1 MSDRP
6 INLLLIDPDSIYRTG
21 LRVVLEQEPQLRV
34 AAEAGDSPVVL
45 SPNLLALEIDLA
57 IVELRLTG
65 SQVMGWQLC
74 QQIKTQY
81 PNIPVLILTCH
92 PEPTQLAAAR
102 QAGVEGFCHKGIAAT
117 ELINIIQQL
126 AVGRS
131 HWESEI
137 VEAGLSDTPGSR
149 STIQTNPPVIV
160 GAGSSDTPR
169 GKQTIQ
175 TNPPSQQFLIGTR
188 DRLRRSGL
196 QQIDGNLAQVTAR
209 LQEPGLPTLDR
220 AMLAGQR
227 RELLA
232 ARWLI
237 ERLLAVGDEMGQ
249 GHRATRRQGGQGGQG
264 RQRENS
270 LLAPHSSPLTSS
282 PTPNSS
288 LPTSPLNIFASTR
301 ERLEFSLEN
310 LTRSPLEIDI
320 FRTDKK
326 RELLNLILQKV
337 ESLLADLR
345 FSQVQL
351 GQLPAMQT
359 VLLRDLWQ
367 ATTVD
372 FFGRY
377 STLLVG
383 GITVDF
389 VNTLLQDEFII
400 QTAILDRIPLVSDLF
415 SYLLF
420 ATPLVI
426 DNVSFAAGSL
436 EAKERAEVILQNLL
450 IQVANAVV
458 QPLLNRFAN
467 LEFIKQNYYDRRL
480 ISTRE
485 IERFRNNL
493 SWKYRAKAYFE
504 EPRQVFES
512 RYELLLLAP
521 RGIAQVSIYAPRNI
535 ELSQLSGIPL
545 IVTLALELRD
555 AIAPRL
561 QAVVSFTGKGII
573 FVLTQVVGKTIGLI
587 GKGVLQGLGGSWQE
601 SKNKR
606 L

>member
-1 MSDRP
+1 MSDRH

-21 LRVVLEQEPQLRV
+21 LRVVLEQDSQVRV
-34 AAEAGDSPVVL
+34 AAEAADSQAVL
-45 SPNLLALEIDLA
+45 QNISALGIDVA
-57 IVELRLTG
+57 IVELRFPD
-65 SQVMGWQLC
+65 SSVMGWQLC

-81 PNIPVLILTCH
+81 PNLPILILTCH
-92 PEPTQLAAAR
+92 PEPSQLAAAR
-102 QAGVEGFCHKGIAAT
+102 QAGVEGFCHKGITAEEIIHIIR
-117 ELINIIQQL
+117 ELV
-126 AVGRS
+126 AGRS
-131 HWESEI
+131 YWKSEI
-137 VEAGLSDTPGSR
+137 VGVSLSDLSGSR
-149 STIQTNPPVIV
+149 ATIQTNPPF
-160 GAGSSDTPR
+160 
-169 GKQTIQ
+169 QW
-175 TNPPSQQFLIGTR
+175 FLIGTR
-188 DRLRRSGL
+188 DRLRQSSL
-196 QQIDGNLAQVTAR
+196 QQIDGNLAQVATR

-232 ARWLI
+232 ARWI
-237 ERLLAVGDEMGQ
+237 VDRLLAVGNEEGQ
-249 GHRATRRQGGQGGQG
+249 GRQGGQGRGG
-264 RQRENS
+264 RQGSGRAEEQRS
-270 LLAPHSSPLTSS
+270 RGELTRTTHHSPLTTFLPDSRLPAPQQ
-282 PTPNSS
+282 PT
-288 LPTSPLNIFASTR
+288 TIFTSTR

-310 LTRSPLEIDI
+310 LTSIPLEIDI
-320 FRTDKK
+320 FREDKK
-326 RELLNLILQKV
+326 RELLHLILKKI
-337 ESLLADLR
+337 EDILADLR
-345 FSQVQL
+345 FSQVQSDR
-351 GQLPAMQT
+351 LPVMQAAI
-359 VLLRDLWQ
+359 LRDLWQ
-367 ATTVD
+367 ATTID

-389 VNTLLQDEFII
+389 VNSLLQAEIVV
-400 QTAILDRIPLVSDLF
+400 QTAILAKIPLVSDLF

-426 DNVSFAAGSL
+426 DNTSFAAESL
-436 EAKERAEVILQNLL
+436 EAKERAEIILQNLI

-458 QPLLNRFAN
+458 QPLLNQFAE
-467 LEFIKQNYYDRRL
+467 LEVIKQNYYDRRL

-493 SWKYRAKAYFE
+493 SWKYRARTYFE

-521 RGIAQVSIYAPRNI
+521 RGIAKISIYAPRDR
-535 ELSQLSGIPL
+535 ELTQLSGIPL

-561 QAVVSFTGKGII
+561 QAVVSFVGKGVI

-587 GKGVLQGLGGSWQE
+587 GRGVLQGLGGSWQE

>member
-21 LRVVLEQEPQLRV
+21 LRVVLERESQLRV
-34 AAEAGDSPVVL
+34 AAEAGDSPVIL
-45 SPNLLALEIDLA
+45 QNLLALDIDIA

-74 QQIKTQY
+74 QQLKTQY
-81 PNIPVLILTCH
+81 PSVPILILTCH

-102 QAGVEGFCHKGIAAT
+102 QAGVEGFCRKGIAAAD
-117 ELINIIQQL
+117 LINLIQQL

-131 HWESEI
+131 DWEEI
-137 VEAGLSDTPGSR
+137 EETRGNLPLSTPNSR
-149 STIQTNPPVIV
+149 RFTILRHN
-160 GAGSSDTPR
+160 
-169 GKQTIQ
+169 
-175 TNPPSQQFLIGTR
+175 
-188 DRLRRSGL
+188 LRRSGL

-232 ARWLI
+232 ARWVV
-237 ERLLAVGDEMGQ
+237 ERLLTVRNEGQ
-249 GHRATRRQGGQGGQG
+249 GDQGTRGQRGQEGQG
-264 RQRENS
+264 RQGVQRENS
-270 LLAPHSSPLTSS
+270 LLAPGSLVRTSGS
-282 PTPNSS
+282 APIPTP
-288 LPTSPLNIFASTR
+288 PLNIFASTR

-320 FRTDKK
+320 FREDKK
-326 RELLNLILQKV
+326 RELLNLILRKI
-337 ESLLADLR
+337 EDILADLR
-345 FSQVQL
+345 FSQVQS
-351 GQLPAMQT
+351 GQLPAMRSL
-359 VLLRDLWQ
+359 LLRDLWQ

-377 STLLVG
+377 STLLVD

-389 VNTLLQDEFII
+389 VNSLLQDEII
-400 QTAILDRIPLVSDLF
+400 VRAAILDRIPLVSDLF

-420 ATPLVI
+420 ASPLAI
-426 DNVSFAAGSL
+426 DNSSLAAGSL
-436 EAKERAEVILQNLL
+436 EAKERTEAILQNLT
-450 IQVANAVV
+450 IQMANAVV
-458 QPLLNRFAN
+458 QPLLNQFAD

-493 SWKYRAKAYFE
+493 SWKYRVKVYFE
-504 EPRQVFES
+504 EPRQIFES
-512 RYELLLLAP
+512 CYELLILAP
-521 RGIAQVSIYAPRNI
+521 RGIAKIAIYAPRNR
-535 ELSQLSGIPL
+535 ELAQLSGIPL
-545 IVTLALELRD
+545 MVTLALELRD

-561 QAVVSFTGKGII
+561 QAVVSFVGSGII
-573 FVLTQVVGKTIGLI
+573 FVLTQVIGKTIGLI
-587 GKGVLQGLGGSWQE
+587 GRGVLQGLSSSWQE

>member
-21 LRVVLEQEPQLRV
+21 LRVVLEQDPQVRV
-34 AAEAGDSPVVL
+34 AAEAADSQAGL
-45 SPNLLALEIDLA
+45 QNISALGIDVA
-57 IVELRLTG
+57 IVELRFPY
-65 SQVMGWQLC
+65 SSVMGWQLC

-81 PNIPVLILTCH
+81 PNLPILILTCH
-92 PEPTQLAAAR
+92 PEPSQLAAAR
-102 QAGVEGFCHKGIAAT
+102 QAGVEGFCHKGIAAI
-117 ELINIIQQL
+117 ELIGVIREL
-126 AVGRS
+126 VAGRS
-131 HWESEI
+131 YWESKI
-137 VEAGLSDTPGSR
+137 VGVGLSDLSGSR
-149 STIQTNPPVIV
+149 STIQTNPPF
-160 GAGSSDTPR
+160 
-169 GKQTIQ
+169 QW
-175 TNPPSQQFLIGTR
+175 FLIGTR
-188 DRLRRSGL
+188 NRLRQSGL
-196 QQIDGNLAQVTAR
+196 QQIDGNLAQVTTR

-232 ARWLI
+232 ARWVVS
-237 ERLLAVGDEMGQ
+237 RLLAVGNEEGQ
-249 GHRATRRQGGQGGQG
+249 GRQGRQGGQG
-264 RQRENS
+264 RQGRQTENS
-270 LLAPHSSPLTSS
+270 LLAPR
-282 PTPNSS
+282 SS
-288 LPTSPLNIFASTR
+288 LFTPPDSLVRTHSRAPLQTPPVTIFTSTR

-310 LTRSPLEIDI
+310 LTSIPLEIDI
-320 FRTDKK
+320 FREDKK
-326 RELLNLILQKV
+326 RELLQLILKKI
-337 ESLLADLR
+337 EDILADLR
-345 FSQVQL
+345 FSQVQSDR
-351 GQLPAMQT
+351 LPVMQAAI
-359 VLLRDLWQ
+359 LRDLWQ
-367 ATTVD
+367 ETTID

-389 VNTLLQDEFII
+389 VNSLLQAEII
-400 QTAILDRIPLVSDLF
+400 VQTAILDKIPLVGDLF

-426 DNVSFAAGSL
+426 DNTSFAPESL
-436 EAKERAEVILQNLL
+436 EAKERAEIILQNLI

-458 QPLLNRFAN
+458 QPLLNQFAE
-467 LEFIKQNYYDRRL
+467 LEVIKQNYYDRRL

-493 SWKYRAKAYFE
+493 SWKYRARTYFE
-504 EPRQVFES
+504 EPRQIFES

-521 RGIAQVSIYAPRNI
+521 RGIAKVSIYAPRDR
-535 ELSQLSGIPL
+535 ELTKLSGIPL

-561 QAVVSFTGKGII
+561 QAVVSFVGKGVI

-587 GKGVLQGLGGSWQE
+587 GRGVLQGLGGSWQE

>member
-6 INLLLIDPDSIYRTG
+6 INLLIIDPDSIYRTG
-21 LRVVLEQEPQLRV
+21 LRVVLEQDPHIRV
-34 AAEAGDSPVVL
+34 AAEAADSQAGLQNV
-45 SPNLLALEIDLA
+45 SAIGIDAA
-57 IVELRLTG
+57 IVELRL
-65 SQVMGWQLC
+65 SDSSVMGWQLC

-81 PNIPVLILTCH
+81 PNLPILILTCH
-92 PEPTQLAAAR
+92 PEPSQLAAAR
-102 QAGVEGFCHKGIAAT
+102 RAGVEGFCHKGIAAEEIIHIIR
-117 ELINIIQQL
+117 ELV
-126 AVGRS
+126 AGRS
-131 HWESEI
+131 YWESKI
-137 VEAGLSDTPGSR
+137 VGVGLSDVSGSR
-149 STIQTNPPVIV
+149 STIQTNPPF
-160 GAGSSDTPR
+160 
-169 GKQTIQ
+169 QW
-175 TNPPSQQFLIGTR
+175 FFIGTR
-188 DRLRRSGL
+188 DRLRQSGL
-196 QQIDGNLAQVTAR
+196 QQINGNLAQVTAR

-232 ARWLI
+232 ARWVVD
-237 ERLLAVGDEMGQ
+237 RLLAVGNEE
-249 GHRATRRQGGQGGQG
+249 GQG
-264 RQRENS
+264 RQGRQGRQTENL
-270 LLAPHSSPLTSS
+270 LLAPR
-282 PTPNSS
+282 SS
-288 LPTSPLNIFASTR
+288 LLTPPDSRLPAPQQPTTIFTSTR

-310 LTRSPLEIDI
+310 LTSIPLEIDI
-320 FRTDKK
+320 FREDKK
-326 RELLNLILQKV
+326 RELLHLILQKI
-337 ESLLADLR
+337 EDILADLR
-345 FSQVQL
+345 FSQVQSDR
-351 GQLPAMQT
+351 LPVMQAT
-359 VLLRDLWQ
+359 ILRDLWQ
-367 ATTVD
+367 ATTID

-389 VNTLLQDEFII
+389 VNSLLQAEIVV
-400 QTAILDRIPLVSDLF
+400 QTAILDKIPLVSDLF

-426 DNVSFAAGSL
+426 DNTSFAAESL
-436 EAKERAEVILQNLL
+436 EAKERAEIILQNLI

-458 QPLLNRFAN
+458 QPLLNRFAE
-467 LEFIKQNYYDRRL
+467 LEVIKQNYYDRRL

-493 SWKYRAKAYFE
+493 SWKYRARTYFE

-521 RGIAQVSIYAPRNI
+521 RGIAKVSIYAPRDR
-535 ELSQLSGIPL
+535 ELTRLSGIPL

-561 QAVVSFTGKGII
+561 QAVVSFVGKGVI

-587 GKGVLQGLGGSWQE
+587 GRGVLQGLGGSWQE

>member
-1 MSDRP
+1 MMSDRP
-6 INLLLIDPDSIYRTG
+6 INLLIIDPDSIYRTG
-21 LRVVLEQEPQLRV
+21 LRVVLEQDPHIRV
-34 AAEAGDSPVVL
+34 AAEAADSQAGLQNV
-45 SPNLLALEIDLA
+45 SAIGIDAA
-57 IVELRLTG
+57 IVELRL
-65 SQVMGWQLC
+65 SDSSVMGWQLC

-81 PNIPVLILTCH
+81 PNLPILILTCH
-92 PEPTQLAAAR
+92 PEPSQLAAAR
-102 QAGVEGFCHKGIAAT
+102 RAGVEGFCHKGIAAEEIIHIIR
-117 ELINIIQQL
+117 ELV
-126 AVGRS
+126 AGRS
-131 HWESEI
+131 YWESKI
-137 VEAGLSDTPGSR
+137 VGVGLSDVSGSR
-149 STIQTNPPVIV
+149 STIQTNPPF
-160 GAGSSDTPR
+160 
-169 GKQTIQ
+169 QW
-175 TNPPSQQFLIGTR
+175 FFIGTR
-188 DRLRRSGL
+188 DRLRQSGL
-196 QQIDGNLAQVTAR
+196 QQINGNLAQVTAR

-232 ARWLI
+232 ARWVVD
-237 ERLLAVGDEMGQ
+237 RLLAVGNEE
-249 GHRATRRQGGQGGQG
+249 GQG
-264 RQRENS
+264 RQGRQGRQTENL
-270 LLAPHSSPLTSS
+270 LLAPR
-282 PTPNSS
+282 SS
-288 LPTSPLNIFASTR
+288 LLTPPDSRLPAPQQPTTIFTSTR

-310 LTRSPLEIDI
+310 LTSIPLEIDI
-320 FRTDKK
+320 FREDKK
-326 RELLNLILQKV
+326 RELLHLILQKI
-337 ESLLADLR
+337 EDILADLR
-345 FSQVQL
+345 FSQVQSDR
-351 GQLPAMQT
+351 LPVMQAT
-359 VLLRDLWQ
+359 ILRDLWQ
-367 ATTVD
+367 ATTID

-389 VNTLLQDEFII
+389 VNSLLQAEIVV
-400 QTAILDRIPLVSDLF
+400 QTAILDKIPLVSDLF

-426 DNVSFAAGSL
+426 DNTSFAAESL
-436 EAKERAEVILQNLL
+436 EAKERAEIILQNLI

-458 QPLLNRFAN
+458 QPLLNRFAE
-467 LEFIKQNYYDRRL
+467 LEVIKQNYYDRRL

-493 SWKYRAKAYFE
+493 SWKYRARTYFE

-521 RGIAQVSIYAPRNI
+521 RGIAKVSIYAPRDR
-535 ELSQLSGIPL
+535 ELTRLSGIPL

-561 QAVVSFTGKGII
+561 QAVVSFVGKGVI

-587 GKGVLQGLGGSWQE
+587 GRGVLQGLGGSWQE

>member
-1 MSDRP
+1 MMSDRP
-6 INLLLIDPDSIYRTG
+6 INLLIIDPDSIYRTG
-21 LRVVLEQEPQLRV
+21 LRVVLEQDPHIRV
-34 AAEAGDSPVVL
+34 AAEAADSQAGLQNV
-45 SPNLLALEIDLA
+45 SAIGIDVA
-57 IVELRLTG
+57 IVELRL
-65 SQVMGWQLC
+65 SDSSIMGWQLC

-81 PNIPVLILTCH
+81 PNLPILILTCH
-92 PEPTQLAAAR
+92 PEPSQLAAAR
-102 QAGVEGFCHKGIAAT
+102 RAGVEGFCHKGIAAEEIIHIIR
-117 ELINIIQQL
+117 ELV
-126 AVGRS
+126 AGRS
-131 HWESEI
+131 YWESKI
-137 VEAGLSDTPGSR
+137 VGVGLSDVSGSR
-149 STIQTNPPVIV
+149 STIQTNPPF
-160 GAGSSDTPR
+160 
-169 GKQTIQ
+169 QW
-175 TNPPSQQFLIGTR
+175 FFIGTR
-188 DRLRRSGL
+188 DRLRQSGL

-232 ARWLI
+232 ARWVVD
-237 ERLLAVGDEMGQ
+237 RLLAVGNEE
-249 GHRATRRQGGQGGQG
+249 GQG
-264 RQRENS
+264 RQGRQGSGGAEEQRS
-270 LLAPHSSPLTSS
+270 RGELTRTTHHSSLTTFLPDSRLPAPQQ
-282 PTPNSS
+282 PT
-288 LPTSPLNIFASTR
+288 TIFTSTR

-310 LTRSPLEIDI
+310 LTSIPLEIDI
-320 FRTDKK
+320 FREDKK
-326 RELLNLILQKV
+326 RELLHLILQKI
-337 ESLLADLR
+337 EDILADLR
-345 FSQVQL
+345 FSQVQSDR
-351 GQLPAMQT
+351 LPVMQAT
-359 VLLRDLWQ
+359 ILRDLWQ
-367 ATTVD
+367 ETTID

-383 GITVDF
+383 RITVDF
-389 VNTLLQDEFII
+389 VNSLLQAEIVV
-400 QTAILDRIPLVSDLF
+400 QTAILDKIPLVNDLF

-426 DNVSFAAGSL
+426 DNTSFAAESL
-436 EAKERAEVILQNLL
+436 EAKERAEIILQNLI

-458 QPLLNRFAN
+458 QPLLNQFAE
-467 LEFIKQNYYDRRL
+467 LEVIKQNYYDRRL

-493 SWKYRAKAYFE
+493 SWKYRARTYFE

-521 RGIAQVSIYAPRNI
+521 RGIAKVSIYAPRDR
-535 ELSQLSGIPL
+535 ELTRLSGIPL

-561 QAVVSFTGKGII
+561 QAVVSFVGKGVI

-587 GKGVLQGLGGSWQE
+587 GRGVLQGLGSSWQE

>member
-1 MSDRP
+1 MMSDRP

-21 LRVVLEQEPQLRV
+21 LRVVLEQDPQVRV
-34 AAEAGDSPVVL
+34 AAEAADSYA
-45 SPNLLALEIDLA
+45 ALQNISALGIDVA

-65 SQVMGWQLC
+65 SVMGWQLC
-74 QQIKTQY
+74 QQMKTQY
-81 PNIPVLILTCH
+81 PNLPILILTCH

-102 QAGVEGFCHKGIAAT
+102 QVGVEGFCHKGIAAEKLIGIVQ
-117 ELINIIQQL
+117 ELV
-126 AVGRS
+126 AGRS
-131 HWESEI
+131 YWESE
-137 VEAGLSDTPGSR
+137 VVGAGLSALSGSQ
-149 STIQTNPPVIV
+149 STIQPNQPLQ
-160 GAGSSDTPR
+160 GLRRSSFTALR
-169 GKQTIQ
+169 
-175 TNPPSQQFLIGTR
+175 NS
-188 DRLRRSGL
+188 LRRSGL

-209 LQEPGLPTLDR
+209 LKEPGLPTLDR

-232 ARWLI
+232 ARWVV
-237 ERLLAVGDEMGQ
+237 ERLLAVGNEEE
-249 GHRATRRQGGQGGQG
+249 RADKINSQFIPNSDATLRISKQRSEASRNSQLTDSQLTRY
-264 RQRENS
+264 
-270 LLAPHSSPLTSS
+270 SSQAPLT
-282 PTPNSS
+282 PQQPIT
-288 LPTSPLNIFASTR
+288 IFASTQ

-310 LTRSPLEIDI
+310 LTSNPLEIDI
-320 FRTDKK
+320 FREDKK
-326 RELLNLILQKV
+326 RELLYLILQKI
-337 ESLLADLR
+337 EDILADLR
-345 FSQVQL
+345 FSQVQRDR
-351 GQLPAMQT
+351 LPAMQAII
-359 VLLRDLWQ
+359 LHDLWQ
-367 ATTVD
+367 ATTID

-389 VNTLLQDEFII
+389 VNSLLQAEIVV
-400 QTAILDRIPLVSDLF
+400 QTAILDKIPLVSDLF

-426 DNVSFAAGSL
+426 DNTSFAAETL
-436 EAKERAEVILQNLL
+436 EAKERAETILQNLI

-458 QPLLNRFAN
+458 QPLLNQFAD
-467 LEFIKQNYYDRRL
+467 LEVIKQNYYDRRL

-493 SWKYRAKAYFE
+493 SWKYRAKTYFE
-504 EPRQVFES
+504 EPRQIFES
-512 RYELLLLAP
+512 RYELFLLAP
-521 RGIAQVSIYAPRNI
+521 RGIAKTSIYAPRDR
-535 ELSQLSGIPL
+535 ELAGLSGIPL

-561 QAVVSFTGKGII
+561 QAVVSFVGSGII

-587 GKGVLQGLGGSWQE
+587 GRGVLQGLGGSWQE